1 MLKTLWGSFEHLRK
15 IRSLIVRLIPRRRR
29 MFNFFQNTLTP
40 WQWALL
46 ALVPP
51 AIVALY
57 FLKLRRQPLEVPS
70 TYLWKRTIE
79 DLHVNSLWQRLRQ
92 SLLLFLQLLL
102 VGLAMLALMRPGWEG
117 TKLVGDRFI
126 FLIDNSA
133 SMSATDVAGGKNRLE
148 EAKKVVGGMIDQ
160 MSSGMTAMI
169 ISFAD
174 TPQVVQEFTDN
185 RRLLRE
191 RLETIEPTSRATDL
205 RGALEL
211 ADGLANPNRVP
222 LREGDRDIDVVEA
235 QPAEIYIVSDGR
247 FETVKGFALGNLKA
261 NYVPIGSLD
270 AKNLAVTAL
279 STRRSE
285 SKPEEKQAFV
295 QVANFTDAAQKPTV
309 ELELDGELI
318 DAKEVD
324 VPAGESSGL
333 VFPLEHA
340 AAGKLTARLKY
351 ELDTPSKRDALEQDD
366 VGFAPVND
374 AKPGRVLVVTP
385 GNVALQVALATQ
397 RSGKLAN
404 IEIKTPD
411 VLTTEQYKH
420 DAEIGTYDLV
430 VYDQCAPATMP
441 RANTLFFGRLPPGNL
456 WRGGDASAKKD
467 GADAKAAAADKA
479 DKKDALAERPQM
491 AAGPQIIDWDRS
503 HPLLAS
509 VELGNVDIADSI
521 VLHPPQGATLLIDST
536 AGPLAAIAPRDAY
549 QDAVVGFELVGHAA
563 DGSTTVN
570 TNWPRRLS
578 FPTFCLNVLEYLG
591 GNSQESQLGST
602 RPGRPV
608 ELRVPGNMAEIT
620 VVDPSGKQFAVRRRG
635 DVFQFQDTN
644 RLGIYEVRTG
654 DKVVERFAVNLFD
667 PQESD
672 VRVRSGK
679 IENGT
684 TIAPA
689 DIQIGNVEVAATLG
703 RTPSRFEAW
712 KAVLACALF
721 VLMLEWYIYNRR
733 VYL

>member
-1 MLKTLWGSFEHLRK
+1 
-15 IRSLIVRLIPRRRR
+15 

-117 TKLVGDRFI
+117 AKLVGDRFI
-126 FLIDNSA
+126 FLVDNSA
-133 SMSATDVAGGKNRLE
+133 SMSATDVSGGKNRLE

-191 RLETIEPTSRATDL
+191 RLETVGPTSRTTDL

-235 QPAEIYIVSDGR
+235 QPAELYIVSDGR
-247 FETVKGFALGNLKA
+247 FDAVKGFALGNLKA
-261 NYVPIGSLD
+261 HYVPIGSVD
-270 AKNLAVTAL
+270 AENLAVTAF

-285 SKPEEKQAFV
+285 SKPEDKQAFV
-295 QVANFTDAAQKPTV
+295 QVANFTGAAQKPTV
-309 ELELDGELI
+309 ELELDGGLI

-324 VPAGESSGL
+324 VPQGETSGV

-340 AAGKLTARLKY
+340 GAGKLTARLKY
-351 ELDTPSKRDALEQDD
+351 ELNTPTKRDALEQDD

-374 AKPGRVLVVTP
+374 ARPGRVLVVTP
-385 GNVALQVALATQ
+385 GNVALQVALATP

-404 IEIKTPD
+404 IEVKSPE
-411 VLTTEQYKH
+411 VLKTEQYKR

-430 VYDQCAPATMP
+430 IYDQCAPAAMP
-441 RANTLFFGRLPPGNL
+441 RANTLFFGRLPPGRA
-456 WRGGDASAKKD
+456 WRGGGEDTSGTTGAKD
-467 GADAKAAAADKA
+467 AAAEK
-479 DKKDALAERPQM
+479 PPM

-536 AGPLAAIAPRDAY
+536 AGPLAAEAPRDAY

-591 GNSQESQLGST
+591 ASAQESQLGST

-608 ELRVPGNMAEIT
+608 ELRVPGNASEIT
-620 VVDPSGKQFAVRRRG
+620 VVDPSGKQFAVRRSEG
-635 DVFQFQDTN
+635 DVFQFQDTG
-644 RLGIYEVRTG
+644 RPGIYEVQTG
-654 DKVVERFAVNLFD
+654 DKVVQRFAVNLFD
-667 PQESD
+667 PEESD
-672 VRVRSGK
+672 VRVQSAK

-689 DIQIGNVEVAATLG
+689 DIQIGNSPVAATLG
-703 RTPSRFEAW
+703 QTPSRFEAW
-712 KAVLACALF
+712 KAILACALF
-721 VLMLEWYIYNRR
+721 VLILEWYIYNRR